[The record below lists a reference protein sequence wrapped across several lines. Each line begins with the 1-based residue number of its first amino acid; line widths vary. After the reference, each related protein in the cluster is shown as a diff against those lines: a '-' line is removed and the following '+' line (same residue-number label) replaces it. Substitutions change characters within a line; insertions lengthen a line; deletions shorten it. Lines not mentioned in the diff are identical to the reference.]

1 MYRFA
6 LTPRWVTGHA
16 LAGGLLVV
24 FLIAGFWQLSRHNE
38 VRDRNAAIVERQD
51 TPALDVD
58 RFLEAMS
65 TAGYAERLEYRT
77 VNLTVERFD
86 WNEAVQ
92 IRNRSLDGVPGCHI
106 AVPVEP
112 ETTMPAADGDGDA
125 TSSGSGTGSATTG
138 ILVVVGW
145 LPAGGVCEDA
155 ISAGANAFLGGLS
168 DARRLTGRIRL
179 SQQRGLLGPADP
191 AVGQLDSLARTDVPR
206 IDQQTTLDLVPVY
219 VELIAATRADATP
232 IRLGGDGSGT
242 AGSSTDL
249 TALLRPLRPPEFD
262 AGPHLGYTIQ
272 WFSFAAAAIVGYTL
286 VLRHQARRGES
297 EQIADD

>member
-6 LTPRWVTGHA
+6 LTPRWLAGHA
-16 LAGGLLVV
+16 LAGGLLVA

-58 RFLEAMS
+58 RFFEAVS
-65 TAGYAERLEYRT
+65 TAGSAERLEYRT

-86 WNEAVQ
+86 WDEAVQ
-92 IRNRSLDGVPGCHI
+92 IRNRSLDGIPGCHI

-112 ETTMPAADGDGDA
+112 ETTMPAADGDG

-138 ILVVVGW
+138 VLVVVGW
-145 LPAGGVCEDA
+145 LPAGGVCEEA
-155 ISAGANAFLGGLS
+155 VAAGANTFLGGLS
-168 DARRLTGRIRL
+168 DARHFTGRIRL

-191 AVGQLDSLARTDVPR
+191 AVGQLDSLARTDVQR
-206 IDQQTTLDLVPVY
+206 INQQTTLDLVDVY
-219 VELIAATRADATP
+219 VELITATRADTTP
-232 IRLGGDGSGT
+232 IRFGDNGPGT
-242 AGSSTDL
+242 GL
-249 TALLRPLRPPEFD
+249 TALLRPLPPPELD
-262 AGPHLGYTIQ
+262 AGPHLGYTVQ
-272 WFSFAAAAIVGYTL
+272 WFSFAAVAIVGYTL

>member
-6 LTPRWVTGHA
+6 LTPRWLAGHA

-58 RFLEAMS
+58 RFFEAVS

-86 WNEAVQ
+86 WDEAVQ
-92 IRNRSLDGVPGCHI
+92 IRNRSLDGIPGCHI

-112 ETTMPAADGDGDA
+112 ETTMPAADGDG

-138 ILVVVGW
+138 VLVVVGW
-145 LPAGGVCEDA
+145 LPAGGVCEEA
-155 ISAGANAFLGGLS
+155 VAAGANTFLGGLS
-168 DARRLTGRIRL
+168 DARHFAGRIRL

-191 AVGQLDSLARTDVPR
+191 AVGQLDSLARTDVQR
-206 IDQQTTLDLVPVY
+206 INQQTTLDLVDVY
-219 VELIAATRADATP
+219 VELITATRADTTP
-232 IRLGGDGSGT
+232 IRFGDNGPGT
-242 AGSSTDL
+242 GF
-249 TALLRPLRPPEFD
+249 TALLRPLPPPELD
-262 AGPHLGYTIQ
+262 AGPHLGYTVQ
-272 WFSFAAAAIVGYTL
+272 WFSFAAVAIVGYTL

>member
-6 LTPRWVTGHA
+6 LTPRWLAGHA

-38 VRDRNAAIVERQD
+38 VRDRNTAIVERQD
-51 TPALDVD
+51 TPALDID
-58 RFLEAMS
+58 RFFEAVS
-65 TAGYAERLEYRT
+65 AAGYAERLEYRT
-77 VNLTVERFD
+77 VNVTVERFD

-92 IRNRSLDGVPGCHI
+92 IRNRSLDGIPGCHI

-112 ETTMPAADGDGDA
+112 ETTMPAADGDG

-145 LPAGGVCEDA
+145 LPAGGVCEEA
-155 ISAGANAFLGGLS
+155 IAAGANTFGGGLS
-168 DARRLTGRIRL
+168 DARHFTGRIRL

-191 AVGQLDSLARTDVPR
+191 ATGQLDSLARTDVQR
-206 IDQQTTLDLVPVY
+206 IDQQTTLDLVEVY
-219 VELIAATRADATP
+219 VELITVTRADATP
-232 IRLGGDGSGT
+232 IRFSDNGSGT
-242 AGSSTDL
+242 GL
-249 TALLRPLRPPEFD
+249 TALLRPLPPPELH
-262 AGPHLGYTIQ
+262 AGPHLGYTVQ
-272 WFSFAAAAIVGYTL
+272 WFSFAAVAIVGYTL
-286 VLRHQARRGES
+286 VLRHQARKGES